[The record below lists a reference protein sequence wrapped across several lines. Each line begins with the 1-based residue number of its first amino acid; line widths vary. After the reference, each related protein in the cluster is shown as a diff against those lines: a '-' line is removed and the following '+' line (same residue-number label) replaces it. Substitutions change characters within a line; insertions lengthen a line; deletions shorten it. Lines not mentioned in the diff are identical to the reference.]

1 MSSVSDGQRKTRP
14 LQRSGS
20 LHYQGHVNYGRGDV
34 VACLFFLVGQCISQ
48 RELFEAVM
56 RTKPNMYIIGD
67 RAMTLIWTDEPTAA
81 KDTRHR

>member
-1 MSSVSDGQRKTRP
+1 
-14 LQRSGS
+14 
-20 LHYQGHVNYGRGDV
+20 
-34 VACLFFLVGQCISQ
+34 
-48 RELFEAVM
+48 M